1 MNQHA
6 HNGRVDKD
14 NSMKNYKNISRRDV
28 TKQIG
33 IATAISLLGPGITRA
48 AALTPRQTEGPFYPV
63 DEQVD
68 KDMDLTLIDGHSETA
83 EGETILVRG
92 CVLDTDGQPIDDVLV
107 DIWQANHFGRYSH
120 PDDNSAAPV
129 DPNFQGWGLTKTNV
143 DGMYGLKTIK
153 PGAYRLSAVDGS
165 GQRCRHIHFKVS
177 RPGFKDLTTQMYFQG
192 DPLIDQ
198 DLVMAETPTELRHL
212 LIANSITDEVTR
224 LPLYRFDLVLVDV
237 DA

>member
-1 MNQHA
+1 
-6 HNGRVDKD
+6 
-14 NSMKNYKNISRRDV
+14 MKNYKNVSRRDV

-33 IATAISLLGPGITRA
+33 IAASISLLGPGITRA
-48 AALTPRQTEGPFYPV
+48 AALTPRQTEGPFYPI

-68 KDMDLTLIDGHSETA
+68 KDMDLTLIDGHSEIA

-92 CVLDTDGQPIDDVLV
+92 CVLDTGGQPLDDVLV

-120 PDDNSAAPV
+120 PDDNSAAPL

-153 PGAYRLSAVDGS
+153 PGAYQIPAADGS

-177 RPGFKDLTTQMYFQG
+177 RPGFEDLTTQMYFDG

-198 DLVMAETPTELRHL
+198 DLVMAKTPPELRHL
-212 LIANSITDEVTR
+212 LIAHSTIDEVTR
-224 LPLYRFDLVLVDV
+224 LPLYRFDLVLVAA